1 MVIFRGEHTEGVSQT
16 SLRFIRRGTVKAH
29 SSPTDF
35 ASDGVSC
42 ARKDELEQLSGINE
56 AAVIKADSDDVVNQ
70 LRNLFNVE
78 I

>member
-16 SLRFIRRGTVKAH
+16 SLRFIRRGTVKVH

-42 ARKDELEQLSGINE
+42 ARKDKTDTKATPSPSPTDETEKEGQPSSGGE
-56 AAVIKADSDDVVNQ
+56 TSSA
-70 LRNLFNVE
+70 
-78 I
+78 

>member
-1 MVIFRGEHTEGVSQT
+1 MLAGIIKNNKEEGENRDGKT
-16 SLRFIRRGTVKAH
+16 RNNKAH

-35 ASDGVSC
+35 TSDGVSC